1 MYAWNIPTKVL
12 FGAGKLKALHGET
25 MPGKKALIVISNGK
39 SVRTNGSLGKLEN
52 ELNNQSLPYIA
63 ITTSEGYIFKF

>member
-25 MPGKKALIVISNGK
+25 MPGKKALIVISN
-39 SVRTNGSLGKLEN
+39 
-52 ELNNQSLPYIA
+52 
-63 ITTSEGYIFKF
+63 